1 MKRRIILTL
10 ALTALLAATGLFN
23 ACAGKA
29 RHIAVVADQTVAQLV
44 FALDD
49 AEYQACHQQHV
60 LSADQCAKL
69 DPVIKQAL
77 LDVKA
82 LTAALQSTP
91 ASGPLPKTL
100 PALLKSL
107 NDVGAVIDALGGGP
121 QFADLATKARKADAA
136 VVNLLTQFAG
146 GQ

>member
-1 MKRRIILTL
+1 MRHKFVWIVLL
-10 ALTALLAATGLFN
+10 ALVPLLG
-23 ACAGKA
+23 CAGKA
-29 RHIAVVADQTVAQLV
+29 RHTAVIVDQTVAQVV

-49 AEYQACHQQHV
+49 AEYQACHQTQTLPV
-60 LSADQCAKL
+60 DTCAKL

-82 LTAALQSTP
+82 LTAALQLAP
-91 ASGPLPKTL
+91 KDGPLPKSL

-121 QFADLATKARKADAA
+121 QFAGLAAKARAADAA